1 MRRADRL
8 FRIVQTLRGRRL
20 TTAAQLAEALD
31 ISVRT
36 VYRDVRDL
44 SLSGVPIEGEAGVGY
59 RLRACFD
66 VPPLLF
72 VAGELEALALGARM
86 VAAWAGADLTD
97 SARRALDK
105 IAAAVPAERRPVLE
119 RQTLS
124 APDFFI
130 DPQWRARFDLC
141 KQAIDGR
148 RVLAFDYRDRK
159 AEATRR
165 EVWPLGLH
173 FWGSEA
179 GTPRWT
185 LAAWCELRGAFR
197 TFRVD
202 ALGAPQ
208 LVDRRFPDEAGRRL
222 RDYLRHVTAAHED
235 KRD

>member
-20 TTAAQLAEALD
+20 TTAAQLAETLG

-59 RLRACFD
+59 RLRAGFD
-66 VPPLLF
+66 LPPLMF
-72 VAGELEALALGARM
+72 DAAELEALALGARM
-86 VAAWAGADLTD
+86 VEAWAGHGLADA
-97 SARRALDK
+97 ARRALDK
-105 IAAAVPAERRPVLE
+105 IGAAVPAERRPALE
-119 RQTLS
+119 LRALG

-130 DPQWRARFDLC
+130 DPAWRPRFDLC
-141 KQAIDGR
+141 KQAIDAR
-148 RVLAFDYRDRK
+148 RVLAFDYRDRNG
-159 AEATRR
+159 AASRR

-185 LAAWCELRGAFR
+185 LAAWCELRGGFR

-202 ALGAPQ
+202 ALAGLTATE
-208 LVDRRFPDEAGRRL
+208 RRFPDQAGRRL
-222 RDYLRHVTAAHED
+222 RDYLRSVTAEPGNAG
-235 KRD
+235 